1 MEFHPVCKFS
11 DIGLG
16 EAKPAVVEGHSVA
29 IFNVRGKLYA
39 IENICPHMAAP
50 LDDGSLNGT
59 KITCR
64 LHFWEIDV
72 TNGQC
77 IEPANG
83 HCVATFPVK
92 VERGVIKVGI
102 ETPKAAQ
109 VSEEG

>member
-16 EAKPAVVEGHSVA
+16 EAKGVVVAGYSVA
-29 IFNVRGKLYA
+29 IFNIRGKLYA

-50 LDDGSLNGT
+50 LDDGVVNE
-59 KITCR
+59 KKVTCR

-77 IEPANG
+77 VEPNNG

-92 VERGVIKVGI
+92 VERGTIKVGI
-102 ETPKAAQ
+102 ESSKAEVQ
-109 VSEEG
+109 E